1 MFHLYGYVIRV
12 PRENIYNVGF
22 ILDFSFVQ
30 EKPAKLRSIL
40 IKKDNKLNDNDL
52 SAPPPKRSRHT
63 EGDLNNDN
71 DLIFSPSPRRND
83 AAKQL
88 LNRPL
93 LSTRPEPPEIDMQNV
108 SETLKSKK
116 INPSPLR
123 FGFLGLGIMGCGIV
137 KNLIDSGHKVVVW
150 NRTSE
155 KCRKF
160 TDAGAEVAQTP
171 SDVIDRVD
179 ITFSCVSDP
188 SAAKQM
194 VFGNCGVL
202 SSNAITEG
210 KGYVEMTSIDA
221 ETSHDIFDGI
231 TSKGGRYLEAQ
242 VIIISNA
249 NFIFI

>member
-1 MFHLYGYVIRV
+1 M
-12 PRENIYNVGF
+12 
-22 ILDFSFVQ
+22 
-30 EKPAKLRSIL
+30 RSIL
-40 IKKDNKLNDNDL
+40 SKKEIKADRLND
-52 SAPPPKRSRHT
+52 SAAPPPPKRSRHT
-63 EGDLNNDN
+63 EGDLNNDH
-71 DLIFSPSPRRND
+71 DLIFSHSPRRND

-108 SETLKSKK
+108 SLTLKSKN

-160 TDAGAEVAQTP
+160 GDAGAEIAQTP

-221 ETSHDIFDGI
+221 ETSQDIFDGI

-242 VIIISNA
+242 VERST
-249 NFIFI
+249 